1 LTQSGYG
8 VHCRQVARW
17 LLNKENV
24 DVKFNILP
32 WGDTPWLIDENLY
45 DGLIG
50 KIMKKTVDNNYKAD
64 VSLQLQLPNEWDP
77 NAASYNVG
85 ITAGVETDR
94 CNPDWIKA
102 CNLMDRLIVPSSH
115 VLNCFK
121 NTGGIEKPVSIIPES
136 YVDQIDSKK
145 DDLPLLPNFSTN
157 FNFLIFGQ
165 LTGNNPYN
173 DRKNIFFT
181 IKWIC
186 ETFKDDADV
195 GIIIKTNAGRNTKID
210 RNIIKGLLEGVL
222 MECRKGPYPRVHLLH
237 GDMNDSEVA
246 SLYQHPQVK
255 AMVSLTRGEGFGLP
269 ILEAAA
275 SALPI
280 IATDWSGHTDF
291 MKLGKYIGVQYQLSE
306 IHQTRVDD
314 KIFIKGSRWAQASEE
329 DFKKRLIK
337 FRNSSSTPKEWAIE
351 LSEKIKNEYSF
362 SSISKKYDDV
372 LGDVIS

>member
-1 LTQSGYG
+1 MTQSGYG